1 MSAPPRE
8 GTQLVFLGGL
18 PGSGKTTYAKRLEEK
33 GWVFY
38 DDFQARA
45 AGDSPRFR
53 ASRHYAELVSHI
65 RAGRRCIVS
74 DIRVIHEEYRRDA
87 AAALRQDVGNVPT
100 ELHLFEN
107 NPDQCGENVRNAK
120 DGRRVE
126 PRLQAIA
133 FWSKHYSAPNHAVL
147 HRVWRPAKSQ
157 DLLEP

>member
-1 MSAPPRE
+1 MSARPKE
-8 GTQLVFLGGL
+8 GSQLVLLGGL
-18 PGSGKTTYAKRLEEK
+18 PGSGKTTYAKRLEKE

-45 AGDSPRFR
+45 AGDSPDFR
-53 ASRHYAELVSHI
+53 SSRHYAELRAHI
-65 RAGRRCIVS
+65 GVGHQCIVS
-74 DIRVIHEEYRRDA
+74 DIRVIHQEYRIGA
-87 AAALRQDVGNVPT
+87 AAALRQDVGSVPT

-107 NPDQCGENVRNAK
+107 NPDQCAENVRNAE

-147 HRVWRPAKSQ
+147 HRVWRPATGP
-157 DLLEP
+157 DRDEP